1 VVARA
6 EANWLVAGLGNPG
19 QEYAATRH
27 NVGFAVLDR
36 LAAVAAVRFRPGAF
50 QSQVAWMDTP
60 EGRALLL
67 KPQSFMN
74 RSGQPVAAWLATL
87 ELSLNRLVV
96 LHDDLDLPL
105 GALRVVRG
113 AGAGGHK
120 GVASI
125 QEALGS
131 QAFLRIR
138 VGIGRPPEGVE
149 ARDRVLA
156 AFRPDEL
163 PAATDMVERAAAAV
177 RTLLG
182 EGPTAAMNRYN
193 VRVARKHGSSAD
205 DQSRTPEQPEERR

>member
-1 VVARA
+1 MVARA
-6 EANWLVAGLGNPG
+6 ADWLVAGLGNPG
-19 QEYAATRH
+19 QAYVSTRH

-36 LAAVAAVRFRPGAF
+36 LGAGAAVRFRPGAF
-50 QSQVAWMDTP
+50 QSQVAWMDAP

-67 KPQSFMN
+67 KPQTFMN
-74 RSGQPVAAWLATL
+74 RSGESVAAWLATL
-87 ELSLNRLVV
+87 ELPLDRLVV

-105 GALRVVRG
+105 GRLRVVQG

-138 VGIGRPPEGVE
+138 VGIGRPPEGAE
-149 ARDRVLA
+149 ARECVLA

-163 PAATDMVERAAAAV
+163 SAAADMIERAVAAV
-177 RTLLG
+177 RMLLG
-182 EGPTAAMNRYN
+182 EGLAAAMNRYN
-193 VRVARKHGSSAD
+193 VRVPREQGLGTD
-205 DQSRTPEQPEERR
+205 DRSGIPEQPEERR

>member
-1 VVARA
+1 MVARA

-36 LAAVAAVRFRPGAF
+36 LAAEAGVRFRPGAF
-50 QSQVAWMDTP
+50 QSHVAWMDTP

-67 KPQSFMN
+67 KPQTFMN
-74 RSGQPVAAWLATL
+74 RSGQSVAACLAIL
-87 ELSLNRLVV
+87 GLSLDRLVV

-105 GALRVVRG
+105 GRLRVVQG

-163 PAATDMVERAAAAV
+163 PVAADMVEQAVAAV
-177 RTLLG
+177 RTLLD
-182 EGPTAAMNRYN
+182 EGLAAAMNRYN
-193 VRVARKHGSSAD
+193 VRVPREHGSRTD
-205 DQSRTPEQPEERR
+205 DRSGTPEQPEERR